1 MSSMGLRC
9 RLNPEKILD
18 VLHLSSTQLTE
29 HCEHQLQISPRL
41 PSRHRKQRAQVT
53 QAELI
58 NANGS
63 EKLLTEAGFMN
74 DVLGDSD
81 ESGIEEDNELDRL

>member
-1 MSSMGLRC
+1 
-9 RLNPEKILD
+9 
-18 VLHLSSTQLTE
+18 
-29 HCEHQLQISPRL
+29 
-41 PSRHRKQRAQVT
+41 
-53 QAELI
+53 LI